1 MTLTRMI
8 KYIIS
13 IISGVITILVLSS
26 SSDKAKSVWEKDGLK
41 GKVKEVR
48 TYSAD
53 ESTDKETKGKLR
65 KITKYDR
72 TGTSKETCYYDSIG
86 NLDSKWIYKYDE
98 NGNNIEEYSYEYK
111 NPSKKDQNDSDF
123 TNIDEEGR
131 HYKEGLVEKKT
142 PKYDTNGKI
151 VEWSIYKYLGKQL
164 KEKHLTKET
173 IKYDKQ
179 GNVMERKS
187 NGKLGDRHTFKYD
200 DYGNI
205 IEESIESGGKL
216 RRQYIYEFNN
226 KGNLTSES
234 KYIYF
239 PKDKEGSRKFY
250 KYKKGKKIESNEF
263 FSSGGHP
270 LRKTYKYDENGNLIE
285 VGVDNRDLG
294 KIKYNESY
302 KYDEKGNKTECIQTD
317 GRKTPLEVRRWFR
330 ESDRDGEFWEYEYYE
345 E

>member
-1 MTLTRMI
+1 MTKRIL
-8 KYIIS
+8 YIIS
-13 IISGVITILVLSS
+13 GLITILVLSS
-26 SSDKAKSVWEKDGLK
+26 STDKVKTVWEKDGLK

-53 ESTDKETKGKLR
+53 ESADKETKGKLR
-65 KITKYDR
+65 NITKYDKN
-72 TGTSKETCYYDSIG
+72 GTSKETCYYDSTE
-86 NLDSKWIYKYDE
+86 NLNSKSIYKYDE
-98 NGNNIEEYSYEYK
+98 NGYCIENYSYEYK

-131 HYKEGLVEKKT
+131 HYKGGLVEKRT
-142 PKYDTNGKI
+142 PTYDANGRI
-151 VEWSIYKYLGKQL
+151 VEWTIYEYTDKRL
-164 KEKHLTKET
+164 KKKHLTKET
-173 IKYDKQ
+173 IKYDNQ
-179 GNVMERKS
+179 GNVVERKS
-187 NGKLGDRHTFKYD
+187 NGKLGNRHTFKYD
-200 DYGNI
+200 DHGNM
-205 IEESIESGGKL
+205 IEKSFESGGKL
-216 RRQYIYEFNN
+216 RRQYIYKFDN
-226 KGNLTSES
+226 KGNLTVE
-234 KYIYF
+234 KEYIYF
-239 PKDKEGSRKFY
+239 QKNKEESRKFY

-294 KIKYNESY
+294 NIKYNESY